1 MWLKYG
7 VDEAGTL
14 VNIEDTIRG
23 KTSLKCPYCDSG
35 LTAKKGKIK
44 EHHFAHTE
52 ETCRPVAKREFP
64 VIPLYDNF
72 NIHLSG
78 KDLGQLKLLWKEY
91 GLKNYSISY
100 ELIPSSL
107 IKAGLLQKNVYT
119 VPHGY
124 EFTNLAKIPVGGLE
138 FALFN
143 EVQEPLLLKK
153 LLKLEL
159 TFKHA
164 LHKNAP
170 DLAHRLTDLKL
181 YRAQL
186 KRILSCRLYFL
197 EIQTH
202 IGILYK
208 IGVTERSVEER
219 VSEIEFDLRS
229 HLKDAFAPSHYQ
241 NITIQVLGT
250 WANRGN
256 VELYFKH
263 RYRESNYPIGNLT
276 EYYKFN
282 TGDAKTIL
290 YDLQKMKT
298 KVLSNVEIDIPED
311 SKSPI
316 LVAV

>member
-1 MWLKYG
+1 MWLTYG
-7 VDEAGTL
+7 IDENGTL
-14 VNIEDTIRG
+14 VNIEDVTRG
-23 KTSLKCPYCDSG
+23 KTLLKCPYCDCR

-64 VIPLYDNF
+64 TLPLYDNF
-72 NIHLSG
+72 NIQLSG

-91 GLKNYSISY
+91 GLRNYPISY

-107 IKAGLLQKNVYT
+107 IKAGMLKKNVYT
-119 VPHGY
+119 VPPGY
-124 EFTNLAKIPVGGLE
+124 EFSNLGKIPVGALE

-159 TFKHA
+159 AFNHA

-170 DLAHRLTDLKL
+170 DLPHRLTDLKL

-186 KRILSCRLYFL
+186 KRILSCTLYFL
-197 EIQTH
+197 EIHTNK
-202 IGILYK
+202 GTFYK
-208 IGVTERSVEER
+208 IGVTERRVTER
-219 VSEIEFDLRS
+219 VAEIETDLR
-229 HLKDAFAPSHYQ
+229 SHYQ

-250 WANRGN
+250 WSHRGN

-263 RYRESNYPIGNLT
+263 RYRDFNYPIGSLT

-282 TGDAKTIL
+282 TEDVKIVL
-290 YDLQKMKT
+290 HDLQEMKT
-298 KVLSNVEIDIPED
+298 KELSPVEIDIIED
-311 SKSPI
+311 KPNTI
-316 LVAV
+316 QAAV